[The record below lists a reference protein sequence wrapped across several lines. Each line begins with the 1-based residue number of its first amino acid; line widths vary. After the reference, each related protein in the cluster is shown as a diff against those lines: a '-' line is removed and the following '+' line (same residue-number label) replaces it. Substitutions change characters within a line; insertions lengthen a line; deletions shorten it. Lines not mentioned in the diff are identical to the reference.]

1 MDVKLKLKALN
12 PKVFKAYDIR
22 GLYPQELDHNTI
34 ELIAPGFVEYLRSH
48 NKGNLCLLGEDV
60 RYTSPEIREMVKSK
74 VLERGLDVLEV
85 GVVDVPLFLFALNQ
99 SEADGGIMITASHNS
114 IQYNGLK
121 LYEGTRAL
129 SERTGLKDI
138 KNIIEAGLKPYAGPR
153 GGRRFEDFGK
163 NYAEFVVSHA
173 SLGRKINAI
182 FDTGGG
188 TMGLILPKVLEKLN
202 LKSECLFLKP
212 DPRLSVRKPDP
223 LSQSAQAKA
232 REEVLK
238 TKAEVAFIFDPD
250 GDRLVV
256 LDEKGEAARADA
268 ILWLLASNFAKP
280 GDTLVAD
287 LRASRALKDEAED
300 KGMRLLK
307 SRVGRSFIQEL
318 MREEDALLGGEL
330 SGHFFFKEFFYS
342 DSALW
347 AALKVL
353 EILSRSE
360 AALSELLKPFR
371 RYFQSG
377 DINLIAARHD
387 LIISELSEKYK
398 DGARNY
404 LDGLTVEYPFWWF
417 NLRQSN
423 TEDLLRLVIEAR
435 SKEIFHEK
443 KDELLAF
450 LFGKGAK
457 ID

>member
-22 GLYPQELDHNTI
+22 GLYPQELDHNTV
-34 ELIAPGFVEYLRSH
+34 ELIASGFVEYLHSH
-48 NKGNLCLLGEDV
+48 DKGNLCLLGEDV

-268 ILWLLASNFAKP
+268 ILWLPASNFAKRRDAL
-280 GDTLVAD
+280 GAG
-287 LRASRALKDEAED
+287 LRASPALKDEAED

>member
-1 MDVKLKLKALN
+1 MEQKLKLKAFN

-22 GLYPQELDHNTI
+22 GLYPQELDHNTV
-34 ELIAPGFVEYLRSH
+34 ELIASGFVEYLRSH
-48 NKGNLCLLGEDV
+48 HKGNFCLLGEDV
-60 RYTSPEIREMVKSK
+60 RYTSPEIREMVKGQ
-74 VLERGLDVLEV
+74 VLSRGMDILEV
-85 GVVDVPLFLFALNQ
+85 GVADVPLFLFALNQ

-121 LYEGTRAL
+121 LYEGIRAL
-129 SERTGLKDI
+129 SERSGLTEI
-138 KNIIEAGLKPYAGPR
+138 KNIIEAGLKPYAGPK
-153 GGRRFEDFGK
+153 GVRRFEDFSED
-163 NYAEFVVSHA
+163 YVEFVVSHV

-188 TMGLILPKVLEKLN
+188 TMGLILPKILGKLN
-202 LKSECLFLKP
+202 LKSECLFLKS
-212 DPRLSVRKPDP
+212 DPHLLVRKPDP
-223 LSQSAQAKA
+223 LSELAQAKA

-256 LDEKGEAARADA
+256 LDDKGEAARADA
-268 ILWLLASNFAKP
+268 IFGLLASNFAKP
-280 GDTLVAD
+280 GDTLVMD
-287 LRASRALKDEAED
+287 LRASRALRDEVED

-347 AALKVL
+347 AALKIL

-360 AALSELLKPFR
+360 AALSELLKPFH
-371 RYFQSG
+371 RYFHSG
-377 DINLIAARHD
+377 DINLIAARPE
-387 LIISELSEKYK
+387 LILSALSEKYK

-404 LDGLTVEYPFWWF
+404 LDGLSVEYPSWWF
-417 NLRQSN
+417 NLRPSN

-435 SKEIFHEK
+435 NKEIFHEK

-457 ID
+457 IA